1 MYGCFVGLHIGKGGS
16 LRCWHRPRREGSGA
30 GIGTIVEGSEAGNGT
45 VLLVIGAREEGL
57 GVGFGV
63 AKL

>member
-1 MYGCFVGLHIGKGGS
+1 MGNGIGLGV
-16 LRCWHRPRREGSGA
+16 EGLGA
-30 GIGTIVEGSEAGNGT
+30 GIVTIVEGPGAGNGT

-57 GVGFGV
+57 GVHFGV

>member
-1 MYGCFVGLHIGKGGS
+1 MGGR
-16 LRCWHRPRREGSGA
+16 LGCWHWPRSRRL
-30 GIGTIVEGSEAGNGT
+30 GIGTIVECSGAGSGT

-63 AKL
+63 PKL